1 MPAIIREK
9 PTVQGGVA
17 IRVRGASQLTA
28 CMQQIIAQV
37 DVKHLNAIR
46 RSAPDA
52 PKSAAAVDE
61 VLLELKAACGEWTP

>member
-9 PTVQGGVA
+9 PTAQGGIGISVHS
-17 IRVRGASQLTA
+17 ASQLTA
-28 CMQQIIAQV
+28 CMQQTIAQV

-61 VLLELKAACGEWTP
+61 ALLDLKAVCGEW